1 MCRYKLSYMPNDNG
15 AAAAVVG
22 LKMPN
27 KLTGVLAF
35 KTIHK
40 YQRRTRIYVP
50 VLYVPPAE
58 NIIFVHT

>member
-1 MCRYKLSYMPNDNG
+1 MPNDNG